1 MTQVLVDLDPDEL
14 SQAKE
19 ILGTTK
25 NTEVVRI
32 ALREVIAAKARRD
45 VVAMFADGAFADL
58 GDPEIRS
65 AAWS

>member
-1 MTQVLVDLDPDEL
+1 MTQVLVDIDPDEL
-14 SQAKE
+14 SQAKA

-32 ALREVIAAKARRD
+32 AVREVIAAKARRD
-45 VVAMFADGAFADL
+45 VVEMFAGGAFADL
-58 GDPEIRS
+58 GDPEVRS